1 MRKIDAAEKTLEKV
15 FEAMQKHVQPLIDK
29 HVEKCT
35 NDAELLRDELQI
47 LGNFHS
53 GIVKQILDI
62 FDKHEKIFEGNK
74 DAAFNEFI
82 DGNITLATMPVP
94 RETEKGN

>member
-1 MRKIDAAEKTLEKV
+1 
-15 FEAMQKHVQPLIDK
+15 
-29 HVEKCT
+29 
-35 NDAELLRDELQI
+35 

-82 DGNITLATMPVP
+82 AGNITLATMPIP